1 MAEDVRRARLERTAT
16 EESQDPRFLPL
27 EVRPPTTDAKC
38 VESSLSTLDAEITP
52 TNRFFIRSHFPVPT
66 IDRDAWSL
74 QVDGEVER
82 PLRLRFADLVDM
94 PHHEVVTVMECAGN
108 SRSTVRPRPE
118 GVLWGHGAVSAAR
131 WSGVRLR
138 EVLEAVGVR
147 PSALE
152 VVFEGADRGTEPGA
166 PEIISY
172 GMSIS
177 LAKALHPDTL
187 LVDQMNGAPLEPSHG
202 FPVRVIVPGWYGMAS
217 VKWLTRISLI
227 DHPYQGYFRTR
238 AYSYIPE
245 GSPADAP
252 KVPVTSLKVKSLI
265 TWPREGQVIAPGPHW
280 IRGIA
285 WSGDAPILR
294 VDVSTGPISG
304 HGEVWRPARLF
315 PAGSRHTWTHWEF
328 PCDLPRAGFYVI
340 RARATDENGN
350 SQPVQA
356 QWNFRGVGNN
366 SVHEIPIE
374 VRPDG
379 PPDTA

>member
-1 MAEDVRRARLERTAT
+1 MGGDTRRAASARGDPLETA
-16 EESQDPRFLPL
+16 DPRFLPL
-27 EVRPPTTDAKC
+27 EVRPPTDDAKC

-52 TNRFFIRSHFPVPT
+52 TNRFFIRSHFPVPS
-66 IDRDAWSL
+66 IDREQWSL
-74 QVDGEVER
+74 RVEGEVDH
-82 PLRLRFADLVDM
+82 PLGLRFADLEAM
-94 PHHEVVTVMECAGN
+94 PHHEVVAVMECAGN

-131 WSGVRLR
+131 WRGVRLR

-147 PSALE
+147 PNALE
-152 VVFEGADRGTEPGA
+152 VVLEGADRGREPGA
-166 PEIISY
+166 PDIIAY

-177 LAKALHPDTL
+177 IAKALHPDTL
-187 LVDQMNGAPLEPSHG
+187 LVDEMNGAPLEPSHG
-202 FPVRVIVPGWYGMAS
+202 YPVRAIVPGWYGMAS
-217 VKWLTRISLI
+217 VKWLSRISLI
-227 DHPYQGYFRTR
+227 DHPYPGYFRTR

-252 KVPVTSLKVKSLI
+252 KVPVTSQKVKSLI

-285 WSGDAPILR
+285 WSGEAPILR
-294 VDVSTGPISG
+294 VDISTGPISG

-315 PAGSRHTWTHWEF
+315 PALSRHTWTHWEF
-328 PCDLPRAGFYVI
+328 PCEFPRPGFYVV

-350 SQPVQA
+350 CQPIQA
-356 QWNFRGVGNN
+356 PWNFRGVGNN
-366 SVHEIPIE
+366 SVHEIPVE

-379 PPDTA
+379 PPDSA